1 MKLHFTHD
9 WLRSH
14 IENDPDTECDA
25 GFPLLGADLLKQFV
39 GAVLRGQRKTS
50 GAASGQKP
58 ECS

>member
-25 GFPLLGADLLKQFV
+25 GFPLPGADPLKQFV
-39 GAVLRGQRKTS
+39 GAAPQRQEKTS
-50 GAASGQKP
+50 AAASGLVD
-58 ECS
+58 